1 MITVG
6 FEETTV
12 CPHNVAFDTKVDCTM
27 RSTEAVAMIDSI
39 HGVNCPFAIK
49 SGQVVVENA
58 GIQVSR
64 VLYTKHSVEKRI
76 LIQVTGLIELG
87 CLLSKSLDRIRSLVI
102 FMGVGPCARRSW
114 GVCCKNGVVPC

>member
-1 MITVG
+1 MIAVR

-12 CPHNVAFDTKVDCTM
+12 CPHKAAFDTEADCTM
-27 RSTEAVAMIDSI
+27 RLTEAVPMIDSI

-76 LIQVTGLIELG
+76 LIQVTALIELG
-87 CLLSKSLDRIRSLVI
+87 CLLSNSPDRIRSLAI
-102 FMGVGPCARRSW
+102 FMGVGPGARLSW
-114 GVCCKNGVVPC
+114 GVCCKKGVVPC